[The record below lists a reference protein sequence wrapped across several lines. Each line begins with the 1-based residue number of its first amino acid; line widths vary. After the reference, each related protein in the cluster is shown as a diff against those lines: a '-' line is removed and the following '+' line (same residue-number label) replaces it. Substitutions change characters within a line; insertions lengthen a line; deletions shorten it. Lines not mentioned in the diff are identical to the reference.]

1 MRKLILLAFATA
13 ACTLEP
19 PFERNNPYDPI
30 NSPGLLRSVLDTAQL
45 VGQRS
50 EVSLALFGMPHTVV
64 ALRTPG
70 VLHTAAMPSDR
81 GTRVFTAVGVGS
93 TWVVVRAADMLE
105 SVFVTVRP

>member
-1 MRKLILLAFATA
+1 MRSLILLAFAAT

-30 NSPGLLRSVLDTAQL
+30 NSAGSLSSVLDTVQF

-50 EVSLALFGMPHTVV
+50 DVSLESLGMQRAVV

-70 VLHTAAMPSDR
+70 VLNATVTPNDR
-81 GTRVFTAVGVGS
+81 GNHVFAAVGAGS
-93 TWVVVRAADMLE
+93 TWVVIRSKFTVD
-105 SVFVTVRP
+105 SVFVTVRH

>member
-1 MRKLILLAFATA
+1 MRRLILLAFATA

-30 NSPGLLRSVLDTAQL
+30 NSPMSLGSVLDTVQF
-45 VGQRS
+45 VGQRI
-50 EVSLALFGMPHTVV
+50 EVSLESFGMQRAVV

-70 VLHTAAMPSDR
+70 VLNTLVTPNDR
-81 GTRVFTAVGVGS
+81 ENHVFTAVGAGS
-93 TWVVVRAADMLE
+93 TWVVIRSDYTLD